1 MQAAISPEWR
11 GRSPFVSRPREG
23 EKRGINSLT
32 GIFHLGYIL
41 IKEYNT
47 FDEVVHPMPANIQSI
62 FVNLPV
68 KDLKK
73 SIEFFSRVGF
83 TFDERFTDDNATCMI
98 IGPNM
103 YAMLLNTSFFGTFT
117 EKEIVDASKSAE
129 TIVALS
135 VGSREEVDDIAN
147 KALEAGGSPSKEA
160 ADHGF
165 MYTRSF
171 QDVDGHI
178 WEVFHMDMSA
188 FPQE

>member
-1 MQAAISPEWR
+1 
-11 GRSPFVSRPREG
+11 
-23 EKRGINSLT
+23 
-32 GIFHLGYIL
+32 
-41 IKEYNT
+41 
-47 FDEVVHPMPANIQSI
+47 MPANIQSI